1 MNTRTLCRLFAL
13 LLSAMLILGSLVAGT
28 TAYVA
33 DATPAVSN
41 IFVYDPSAFPDEPVP
56 TPVPTPQPVPEINLP
71 DTGDHS
77 SLVLWGAILTLSLG
91 SCLLLRRREA

>member
-1 MNTRTLCRLFAL
+1 MNTRFPSRLFAL
-13 LLSAMLILGSLVAGT
+13 LLSITLIFGGIIAGT

-41 IFVYDPSAFPDEPVP
+41 IFVYDPSIFPAAP

-77 SLVLWGAILTLSLG
+77 SLVLWGAMLMLNLSGRLI
-91 SCLLLRRREA
+91 LRRREA